1 MSAAFSPRAALS
13 VAAFSVATLALG
25 GCASAPRLDAKE
37 LSVAEAEGKQG
48 ACETALDRE
57 NPFIVEWPGTH
68 KVELESLS
76 KRGLVAVRLQGCKLE
91 VLPRC
96 EASGSYSYESVTP
109 SRDKLEIKDDADLF
123 SKLPISSQA
132 LQAELASGRS
142 LTLDY
147 VLVGQKLAAAPPSEL
162 SGDCATA
169 THYVRTISIGA
180 YNMESAAKAKSG
192 ASIDV
197 GIVQAGGSSDSSRQR
212 LKNSGD
218 LEACSSKTEL
228 DEKAVK
234 SSGCGAP
241 VRLGL
246 APLP

>member
-1 MSAAFSPRAALS
+1 VSSFRYAAGVAALLA
-13 VAAFSVATLALG
+13 VTLA

-37 LSVAEAEGKQG
+37 LSVSEAEGKQG

-68 KVELESLS
+68 KVELESIS

-96 EASGSYSYESVTP
+96 EAAGSYSYESVTP